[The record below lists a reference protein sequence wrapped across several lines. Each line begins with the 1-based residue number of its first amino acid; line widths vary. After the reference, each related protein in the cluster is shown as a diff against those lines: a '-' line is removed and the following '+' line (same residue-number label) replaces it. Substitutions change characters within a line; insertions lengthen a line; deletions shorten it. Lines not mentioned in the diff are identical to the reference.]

1 MYAVHNALVYTLQEF
16 ARYAGVASFVGGGMC
31 RAGTGS
37 DGHPIHA
44 DIAFEGLSSGAI
56 DDDRE
61 LGDVSVRNLVG
72 SNLVTM
78 HHSDVDPYGVVNAG
92 VADKNK
98 KYEKAIADH
107 EIDGCMALVV
117 NAGGG
122 VSKDLSKLIYRLAR
136 KRTERVLGP
145 PPAVGDNE
153 NDAALLQEHKMHT
166 ADEVRRMR
174 GAFQTVRIRGQV
186 NLILRA
192 PKVAAVG
199 WRAVQVQGCSQR

>member
-1 MYAVHNALVYTLQEF
+1 MG
-16 ARYAGVASFVGGGMC
+16 ARCTPCTTRWRTHSKSSRDTRGIASFMGGGMC

-56 DDDRE
+56 VGDRE
-61 LGDVSVRNLVG
+61 LGDVSLRNLVG

-78 HHSDVDPYGVVNAG
+78 HHSDVDPYGVINAG

-98 KYEKAIADH
+98 KYAKAIADH

-136 KRTERVLGP
+136 KRDGTCPWTPAGGRRQRER
-145 PPAVGDNE
+145 
-153 NDAALLQEHKMHT
+153 
-166 ADEVRRMR
+166 R
-174 GAFQTVRIRGQV
+174 GALAGAQDAHGGRGAEDARCLPDGQD
-186 NLILRA
+186 
-192 PKVAAVG
+192 
-199 WRAVQVQGCSQR
+199 QGPGEPDPSSPQGGGRCPASSSSS